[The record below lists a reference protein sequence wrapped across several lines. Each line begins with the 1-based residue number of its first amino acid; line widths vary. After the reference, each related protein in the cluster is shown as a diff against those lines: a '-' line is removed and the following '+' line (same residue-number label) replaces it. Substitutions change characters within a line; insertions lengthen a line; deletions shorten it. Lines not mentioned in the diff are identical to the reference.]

1 MRTNSKYGDF
11 TSCGRGLVDKSY
23 SDQTGRRKVNAG
35 QVGFVARAQNTQWMG
50 AAAENYVQC
59 PVLEGPYG
67 DRALINVESNVQM
80 TGVAVITTANKY
92 PEATM
97 RWLDYFYSEEGT
109 VLCRLGIE
117 ARAGVVDG
125 KYQLLDNIKNNPDG
139 LTLDRALGQWAIFPG
154 GYLPQY
160 ITNEVDQSAA
170 QLPGN
175 QSGQRCGTRLCG
187 AL

>member
-1 MRTNSKYGDF
+1 MVEFYNKLWTE
-11 TSCGRGLVDKSY
+11 GLVDRKAILR
-23 SDQTGRRKVNAG
+23 TRPRRRKG
-35 QVGFVARAQNTQWMG
+35 ERRPGGLWPAQNTQWMG
-50 AAAENYVQC
+50 AAAEYCAV
-59 PVLEGPYG
+59 P
-67 DRALINVESNVQM
+67 RAGRPLRRPRAHQRGEQRADD
-80 TGVAVITTANKY
+80 GRCRHHHRQLY

-117 ARAGVVDG
+117 GEGYEVVDG

-139 LTLDRALGQWAIFPG
+139 LTLDQALGQWAIFR
-154 GYLPQY
+154 
-160 ITNEVDQSAA
+160 AA
-170 QLPGN
+170 TCLSISPTSGPERPAARN

>member
-1 MRTNSKYGDF
+1 MD
-11 TSCGRGLVDKSY
+11 
-23 SDQTGRRKVNAG
+23 
-35 QVGFVARAQNTQWMG
+35 G

-67 DRALINVESNVQM
+67 DRALINVESNVLM
-80 TGVAVITTANKY
+80 SGVAVITTANKY

-97 RWLDYFYSEEGT
+97 RWLDYFTAEEGT

-117 ARAGVVDG
+117 GESYEVVDG

-139 LTLDRALGQWAIFPG
+139 LTLDQALGQWAIFPG

-170 QLPGN
+170 QPARN